1 MLQTYISKAGN
12 FPFGNKRNRQKSI
25 IPSISMASS
34 LEAQPFLCTTLNH
47 DFTRP
52 PMGKHRPHGHCQCC
66 SLRPSASL
74 HDMFPT
80 AHLEHQD
87 HSQVEVDRNP
97 WPPSCLHSGHPGDS
111 EHGRS
116 SNRHENKEFTCS
128 PTFPGRPW
136 FPGSPCVTRREE
148 GHGYSVLPV
157 SPSVQCDSVSK
168 KLHLAKLP

>member
-25 IPSISMASS
+25 IPSISTASS
-34 LEAQPFLCTTLNH
+34 LEAQPFLCTTPNH

-66 SLRPSASL
+66 SLRASASL

-87 HSQVEVDRNP
+87 HTQVEVDRNP
-97 WPPSCLHSGHPGDS
+97 WPPSSACTLVIQEILNTGDHQIDMKTRS
-111 EHGRS
+111 LPAHQLSPAGRGFLARPVS
-116 SNRHENKEFTCS
+116 QGERRDVVTQCS
-128 PTFPGRPW
+128 QSAPQ
-136 FPGSPCVTRREE
+136 
-148 GHGYSVLPV
+148 YSVIL
-157 SPSVQCDSVSK
+157 
-168 KLHLAKLP
+168 